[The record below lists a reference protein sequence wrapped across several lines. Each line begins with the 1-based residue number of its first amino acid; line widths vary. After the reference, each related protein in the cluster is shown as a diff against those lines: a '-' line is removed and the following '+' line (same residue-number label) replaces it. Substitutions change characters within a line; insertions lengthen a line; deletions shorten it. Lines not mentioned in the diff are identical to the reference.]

1 MTDTKQFFLNLCK
14 IPRPSGGESAVADYL
29 SHTLTAWNYKPER
42 DAANNLRCLI
52 PATPGF
58 LSAPCIALQAHT
70 DMVCVAAP
78 HSDYRPGLDPI
89 QTVEKDGWL
98 CSDGRSTLGA
108 DNGAAVAILLSIA
121 QHPPKKHGPI
131 LLLFTATEEQGM
143 VGVKALSPQWMS
155 GVSYLIN
162 LDGFHAAPAICG
174 SAGGLRQSWTHPI
187 LRQSAPAHLRWKK
200 LLLSGLTGGHSGYDI
215 GLGRGN
221 ALTLLADFLQKQNC
235 CIADFNGGSSHNA
248 IPAWAE
254 AIVGVS
260 DETRF
265 GSAAAAWTQ
274 EVQEK
279 YRGTDPELSVTVRDI
294 PAHPAVWTEQT
305 QNDVLSFLIGLPCG
319 ALNCFPDGT
328 TANSGNPAVAVS
340 NNETIT
346 LRHFSRS
353 ATAADQIQ
361 AETDLSA
368 LAACFHFERIEHSSY
383 RPWEPAPDN
392 TLLRTAQHCY
402 QQLHGSALGAQRV
415 HVGLECALLLEKA
428 PHMQVIAL
436 GCNIRDAHAVT
447 ERVELKSITDLEA
460 LLRSI
465 LQTILEEDVQ

>member
-14 IPRPSGGESAVADYL
+14 IPRPSGGEAAVADYL
-29 SHTLTAWNYKPER
+29 FQTLTQWNYRPER

-52 PATPGF
+52 PASPGF
-58 LSAPCIALQAHT
+58 SSAPCTALQAHT

-89 QTVEKDGWL
+89 QTAEQDGWL

-108 DNGAAVAILLSIA
+108 DNGAAVAVMLSIA
-121 QHPPKKHGPI
+121 QHPPKNHGPI

-143 VGVKALSPQWMS
+143 VGVKALSPRWLV

-174 SAGGLRQSWTHPI
+174 SAGGLRQSWTHSI
-187 LRQSAPAHLRWKK
+187 LRQTAPASLQWKK

-221 ALTLLADFLQKQNC
+221 ALILLVDFLQKQAC
-235 CIADFNGGSSHNA
+235 CVAEFNGGSSHNA

-254 AIVGVS
+254 ATVAVS
-260 DETRF
+260 DEAQF
-265 GSAAAAWTQ
+265 SSAVAAWTQ
-274 EVQEK
+274 EIQRRRK
-279 YRGTDPELSVTVRDI
+279 QTDPGLAVTVENV
-294 PAHPAVWTEQT
+294 PSQSSVWAEQT
-305 QNDVLSFLIGLPCG
+305 RTDILSFLAGLPCG
-319 ALNCFPDGT
+319 VLNCFPDGT
-328 TANSGNPAVAVS
+328 TANSGNPAVAIS
-340 NNETIT
+340 GSETIT

-361 AETDLSA
+361 AEADLAS
-368 LAACFHFERIEHSSY
+368 LAARFHFERTERSSY
-383 RPWEPAPDN
+383 RPWEPVPNN
-392 TLLRTAQHCY
+392 TLLRIAQHCY
-402 QQLHGSALGAQRV
+402 EQLHGSPLGARRV

-428 PHMQVIAL
+428 PGLQAIAL
-436 GCNIRDAHAVT
+436 GCNIQDAHAVT
-447 ERVELKSITDLEA
+447 ERVELKSIADLET
-460 LLRSI
+460 LLRTMLQSI
-465 LQTILEEDVQ
+465 IKSS